1 MYRTF
6 RSIKDTYI
14 TDRVSRGR
22 RNTDANV
29 GRAGTMDIYKLY
41 GVTKSGSNPNNE
53 LTRGLIKFDLQG
65 LKDDYNAGLIS
76 VTSPKFKCSMMLHD
90 VYGGQTTPDNFSLAI
105 IPLSKSFDEGVGRDV
120 VFYQDRDICNFL
132 TASSTSVW
140 TLSGANSKGTL
151 GDPTIDAIVSGNL
164 GAGLEALWMTQN
176 FVRGDENLS
185 IDVTKYV
192 SGVLVGLIP
201 DHGLRV
207 SFIDSQEEDLDTRFV
222 KRFATKDAADPEKHP
237 AIIVRY
243 DDSIQSNATDFVFD
257 YPGSV
262 FFYNNVRGTL
272 RNIVSASSSITGSNS
287 LILKLRTQISGG
299 YYTLAYTGSQHTFAG
314 QNIAGT
320 YSASFTV
327 PSSDPV
333 LAQKIVQSGSVVFD
347 LIWGSLDGT
356 LGYFTSSAGF
366 TVHSPVRGGNAP
378 GPAHYIVTALNLAQ
392 EYNKE
397 DKARIRIHVE
407 DFNSPYTKYVK
418 KFFVTP
424 SFIPERAYYAIRD
437 AVSGQT
443 IVDFDDVFDST
454 KLSSDSSSLWFDFHM
469 TNLYPG
475 HLYEIDIMIIEN
487 GLKRHYRGIS
497 GAFKIESVA

>member
-53 LTRGLIKFDLQG
+53 LTRGLIKFDLQD
-65 LKDDYNAGLIS
+65 LKDDYSAGTID
-76 VTSPKFKCSMMLHD
+76 VTSPKFKCTMVLHD
-90 VYGGQTTPDNFSLAI
+90 VYGGQTTPNNYSLSI
-105 IPLSKSFDEGVGRDV
+105 LPLSKSFDEGSGRDV
-120 VFYQDRDICNFL
+120 VFYQDRDISNFL

-140 TLSGANSKGTL
+140 TVSGANSKGTL
-151 GDPTIDAIVSGNL
+151 GSANIDAIISGNL
-164 GAGLEALWMTQN
+164 GAGLEALWMTQD
-176 FVRGDENLS
+176 FIQGDEDLS

-192 SGVLVGLIP
+192 SGVLVGLLP

-207 SFIDSQEEDLDTRFV
+207 SFVDSQEEDLETRFV
-222 KRFATKDAADPEKHP
+222 KRFVTKDAADPTKHP
-237 AIIVRY
+237 ALIVRY
-243 DDSIQSNATDFVFD
+243 DDSIQSNANDFVFD

-272 RNIVSASSSITGSNS
+272 RNIVSASSTITGSNS
-287 LILKLRTQISGG
+287 LLLKLKTEVSGG
-299 YYTLAYTGSQHTFAG
+299 YYTLTYTGSQHTFAG

-327 PSSDPV
+327 PSSNSV

-356 LGYFTSSAGF
+356 IGYYTSSAGF

-378 GPAHYIVTALNLAQ
+378 GPSHYIVTAINLSQ
-392 EYNKE
+392 EYGRE

-407 DFNSPYTKYVK
+407 DIGTPYTKFVK
-418 KFFVTP
+418 RFFVTP
-424 SFIPERAYYAIRD
+424 SLIPEKVYYSIRD
-437 AVSGQT
+437 AVSGET
-443 IVDFDDVFDST
+443 VVDFDDVYD
-454 KLSSDSSSLWFDFHM
+454 
-469 TNLYPG
+469 
-475 HLYEIDIMIIEN
+475 
-487 GLKRHYRGIS
+487 
-497 GAFKIESVA
+497 